1 MTVLGPGT
9 PMRFDRVLLAI
20 LVAASLFATPSSG
33 DAQTVLARVLDGED
47 SRPVFGA
54 LAYLLDSEGTVL
66 KRALTDQL
74 GRALFVGLQ
83 AGAFRVRVEMIGK
96 ATVETDLFQVAPGVT
111 ATQDV
116 RLESSAIILEG
127 LQVEAEGGRCRV
139 RPAQGL
145 GVAEL
150 WDEARKALSAAAFT
164 NREAVYLYRTTL
176 YTRDLALDAK
186 TIQREEQMTGSKLFD
201 SKPAEDLIEN
211 GFVQSDGDGQLYFAP
226 DADVLLSDP
235 FLDSHCFRFTVG
247 RGEAEGMVGLG
258 FEPASRRNRNID
270 ISGTLWLDGQTFELR
285 WLQYNYENLDPDINS
300 SEVGGHVEFQRLP
313 NGTWIVPEW
322 WIQMPRI
329 GTFYDTSGRARTRIT
344 AYRRTGGRV
353 LQVREAGA
361 AGRTVVEAETGA
373 IEGVVFDSLG
383 IEPLVGARVGMVGS
397 NQTVF
402 TDANGQFVIQGL
414 TGGRYQISIS
424 HPSVEEIG
432 FRPPPIIEEVVE
444 GQVTAVQFR
453 MPAKSDVVFE
463 ACRGESQ
470 EDGSGAVLGQVV
482 DQRGRALPGATVS
495 LTWERFVS
503 VLGGLPQQADVL
515 GLQATADAD
524 GYYRIC
530 GVPEGQ
536 LLTIRGG
543 YEGVETAGDTIRV
556 REEGGARVHRVEI
569 RSNG

>member
-1 MTVLGPGT
+1 M
-9 PMRFDRVLLAI
+9 
-20 LVAASLFATPSSG
+20 
-33 DAQTVLARVLDGED
+33 
-47 SRPVFGA
+47 
-54 LAYLLDSEGTVL
+54 
-66 KRALTDQL
+66 
-74 GRALFVGLQ
+74 
-83 AGAFRVRVEMIGK
+83 
-96 ATVETDLFQVAPGVT
+96 T

-313 NGTWIVPEW
+313 NVDCSRVVDPDATDWNFLRYVGPSANPHHRL
-322 WIQMPRI
+322 QA
-329 GTFYDTSGRARTRIT
+329 DGRS
-344 AYRRTGGRV
+344 
-353 LQVREAGA
+353 GA
-361 AGRTVVEAETGA
+361 AGAGGWCCGA
-373 IEGVVFDSLG
+373 D
-383 IEPLVGARVGMVGS
+383 
-397 NQTVF
+397 
-402 TDANGQFVIQGL
+402 
-414 TGGRYQISIS
+414 GR
-424 HPSVEEIG
+424 
-432 FRPPPIIEEVVE
+432 
-444 GQVTAVQFR
+444 
-453 MPAKSDVVFE
+453 
-463 ACRGESQ
+463 
-470 EDGSGAVLGQVV
+470 
-482 DQRGRALPGATVS
+482 RGRD
-495 LTWERFVS
+495 W
-503 VLGGLPQQADVL
+503 
-515 GLQATADAD
+515 
-524 GYYRIC
+524 
-530 GVPEGQ
+530 
-536 LLTIRGG
+536 
-543 YEGVETAGDTIRV
+543 GD
-556 REEGGARVHRVEI
+556 
-569 RSNG
+569 